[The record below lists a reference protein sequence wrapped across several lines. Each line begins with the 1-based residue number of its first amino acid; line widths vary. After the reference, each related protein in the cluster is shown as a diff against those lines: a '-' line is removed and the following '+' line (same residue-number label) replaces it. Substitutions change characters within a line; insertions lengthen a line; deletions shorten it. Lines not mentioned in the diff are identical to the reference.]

1 VPALTNKRQEAY
13 CQAIAN
19 GRDRIDAYEAAYGTQ
34 KDRKQAARGA
44 YRLAQQKPVRARIE
58 ELTSRKNVRTA
69 IAEVI
74 EAKRTG
80 RPSLWRPEFT
90 SHAREL
96 ALLGLSDEGIARAI
110 NAPLSVFNKWL
121 ATKPSLRIAL
131 NDGRELANGRVA
143 SALFKRATGYET
155 KAEKVFQYQGQVVRA
170 ETLEHHPPDTQAAS
184 FWLRNR
190 APDHWKERR
199 EVDVAGTFE
208 HRFSLMTPQER
219 AADAQA
225 LADQVRRRLMLDQP
239 EVIEGEAIEVPE
251 DDAG

>member
-1 VPALTNKRQEAY
+1 MEDWKNRYPAFRRAFDIGRHEA
-13 CQAIAN
+13 
-19 GRDRIDAYEAAYGTQ
+19 D
-34 KDRKQAARGA
+34 
-44 YRLAQQKPVRARIE
+44 
-58 ELTSRKNVRTA
+58 
-69 IAEVI
+69 
-74 EAKRTG
+74 
-80 RPSLWRPEFT
+80 
-90 SHAREL
+90 
-96 ALLGLSDEGIARAI
+96 
-110 NAPLSVFNKWL
+110 
-121 ATKPSLRIAL
+121 
-131 NDGRELANGRVA
+131 GRVA

-170 ETLEHHPPDTQAAS
+170 ETMEHHPPDTQAAS

-190 APDHWKERR
+190 QPDHWKERR